1 MLNISKNRINK
12 YVNRENYP
20 TLKKVENQS
29 ANNVFLRI
37 IGGALILLII
47 ILILPWTQNIRSI
60 GNVTTLKPEHRPQT
74 IHSIIPGR
82 IEKWFVQEGDFVKKG
97 DTIAFITE
105 VKDAYFDP
113 NLLDRTANQK
123 QFKEQ
128 SVASYNAKIEAVESQ
143 INMLS
148 NQRKLKLEQTRIKL
162 SQAAL
167 KVKNDSTSLIAFDNA
182 YNTAKEQYDRAK
194 ELYEQGLKSL
204 TDIENRNVKM
214 QDSFAKKVAA
224 ENKFLASKQEY
235 IAAKIELSNIQLKFD
250 ADLAKLN
257 SDKYSSESAKFDTEI
272 AVNKL
277 ENQVTNYAVRRS
289 YQYILA
295 PQDCFITK
303 LIANGIGE
311 VLKEGAPLL
320 SIMPATYELAAE
332 IYIDPIDLPLVHI
345 GESVRIQFDGW
356 PAIVFSGWPNASS
369 GTYGGL
375 IYGIDQYLSPNGKYR
390 ILIRQDPNDEPW
402 PNALRFGGGANAM
415 LLLDDVPI
423 YYELWRKING
433 FPPNYYK
440 SDMDKTAAKK

>member
-1 MLNISKNRINK
+1 MLNISKNRINQ
-12 YVNRENYP
+12 YINRADYP
-20 TLKKVENQS
+20 TLKKVENQGS
-29 ANNVFLRI
+29 NNVFLKI
-37 IGGALILLII
+37 IGGALFLLII

-82 IEKWFVQEGDFVKKG
+82 IEQWFVQEGDFVEKG

-123 QFKEQ
+123 EFKEQ
-128 SVASYNAKIEAVESQ
+128 SVASYKAKIEAVESQ
-143 INMLS
+143 IKMLTD
-148 NQRKLKLEQTRIKL
+148 QRKLKLEQTRIKL
-162 SQAAL
+162 NQAAL

-214 QDSFAKKVAA
+214 QDSFAKKVEA

-277 ENQVTNYAVRRS
+277 ENQVTNYAVRKS

-295 PQDCFITK
+295 PQDCYITK

-440 SDMDKTAAKK
+440 TDTNKTAAKK